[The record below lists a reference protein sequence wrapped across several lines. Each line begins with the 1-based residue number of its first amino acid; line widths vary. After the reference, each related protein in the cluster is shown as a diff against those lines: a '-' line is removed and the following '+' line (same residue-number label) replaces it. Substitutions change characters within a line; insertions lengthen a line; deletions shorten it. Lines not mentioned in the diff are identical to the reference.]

1 MKRNNIKALKDII
14 EPEIK
19 EEVQED
25 IPQEASDDEVIEKK
39 PAKQKKAYVLTEA
52 RKLQFEKA
60 RMVRQANVLLKKLE
74 KEGKQTEI
82 KNLEI
87 ELKNKQDMKVNK
99 KKNQIIKQIADEESS
114 DEEEDEIIIK
124 KSKPKPKSKKVVY
137 VKYESSSE
145 DEPERKPMK
154 KAVIQK
160 RDLRPIIQYM

>member
-1 MKRNNIKALKDII
+1 MKKNVKAAKGII
-14 EPEIK
+14 EEPEIK
-19 EEVQED
+19 EEV
-25 IPQEASDDEVIEKK
+25 PTQEASDDEVIEKK
-39 PAKQKKAYVLTEA
+39 VKKPYVLTEA
-52 RKLQFEKA
+52 RKAQFDKA
-60 RMVRQANVLLKKLE
+60 RMIRQEKLNIAKAE
-74 KEGKQTEI
+74 KEGKQNEI
-82 KNLEI
+82 KNLEL
-87 ELKNKQDMKVNK
+87 ELKDKQDKKVNK
-99 KKNQIIKQIADEESS
+99 KKNQIIKKIADEETSDE

>member
-1 MKRNNIKALKDII
+1 MKKNVKAAKGII
-14 EPEIK
+14 EEPEIK
-19 EEVQED
+19 EEV
-25 IPQEASDDEVIEKK
+25 PTQEASDDEVIEKK
-39 PAKQKKAYVLTEA
+39 VKKPYVLTEA
-52 RKLQFEKA
+52 RKAQFDKA
-60 RMVRQANVLLKKLE
+60 RMVRQANVLLKKQE

-87 ELKNKQDMKVNK
+87 ELKDKQDMKVNK
-99 KKNQIIKQIADEESS
+99 KKNKIIQQIADEESS
-114 DEEEDEIIIK
+114 DEDEEEDEIIIK

-145 DEPERKPMK
+145 DEPEPRAKQIK